1 MAATTSNTALNQYS
15 ASVSGGTTPNDLFI
29 RDVPDWIDTLETSTN
44 VFLKMVG
51 GLKGGAPSVP
61 MNKAEW
67 GWGSDDPMQGT
78 LDEALNN
85 SDTTFD
91 VVDSAVFQVGDIIR
105 IDAEHM
111 RVTALPSAT
120 TITVGERGFRGTSNV
135 SHDNASTIY
144 KIGIAIAEN
153 ADDPLSPITQG
164 ELDFNYHEIVIFN
177 WQMSQRAKVTPTYES
192 RNKSGNRFEQ
202 ELKKKMNRTAP
213 NYLER
218 MLLEGLRFIGT
229 STVPS
234 TMGGLQQPS
243 YITTRN
249 TVAGSGPLTER
260 DLLDTVQDVW
270 DLVGS
275 EEVPSTVMLAPFAKL
290 IVNSWYNDSRRTGG
304 GDSKISVKF
313 DSIDTDFGTIKFV
326 TNPTLSK
333 LGRSNE
339 LYLLDPKHIQLRPY
353 ASSTGWTTGMIKTDG
368 WYERGFLRADVT
380 ATFQNPDSRG
390 ALTGFSTS
398 TADYPSLA

>member
-1 MAATTSNTALNQYS
+1 MAATTSNAALNQY
-15 ASVSGGTTPNDLFI
+15 AAAVSGGTTPNDIFI
-29 RDVPDWIDTLETSTN
+29 RDVPDWIDSLETQTN

-51 GLKGGAPSVP
+51 GLKGGAPSTP

-67 GWGSDDPMQGT
+67 GWGSDDPMVGQ
-78 LDEALNN
+78 LNEN
-85 SDTTFD
+85 LNIGDVTFD
-91 VVDSAVFQVGDIIR
+91 VTDSAVFQVGDIIR
-105 IDAEHM
+105 IESEHM
-111 RVTALPSAT
+111 LISAIPSAT
-120 TITVGERGFRGTSNV
+120 TITVSGRGFRGTSAAT
-135 SHDNASTIY
+135 HADDLPIY

-153 ADDPLSPITQG
+153 ADDPLSPVTQG
-164 ELDFNYHEIVIFN
+164 EVDYNYHEIIIFN
-177 WQMSQRAKVTPTYES
+177 WQMSERAKVTPTYES

-218 MLLEGLRFIGT
+218 MLLEGLRYIGT
-229 STVPS
+229 SAAPS
-234 TMGGLQQPS
+234 TMGGLQQSS

-249 TVAGSGPLTER
+249 TVAGTGPLTER

-290 IVNSWYNDSRRTGG
+290 VVNSWYNDSRRTSG

-313 DSIDTDFGTIKFV
+313 DEIQTDFGTIKFV
-326 TNPTLSK
+326 TNPTLQK
-333 LGRSNE
+333 LGRQDE

-353 ASSTGWTTGMIKTDG
+353 ASSTGWKTGMLKTNG
-368 WYERGFLRADVT
+368 WYDRGFLRADVT
-380 ATFQNPDSRG
+380 SIWQNPDSRG
-390 ALTGFSTS
+390 ALTGFSV
-398 TADYPSLA
+398 TASDYPSLA